1 MARASQR
8 VARGRSTRRVPA
20 SLPRLSGK
28 ERLILDLLTGGGEQ
42 YGLQLVEAA
51 EGRLKRGT
59 VYVTLSRMEE
69 KDLVSSR
76 LEAQEE
82 KRPGLPRRLY
92 TPTALGLL
100 TLRAL
105 EAAEAVLLAPEF
117 QT

>member
-1 MARASQR
+1 MPRTTHRVGRGARPPR
-8 VARGRSTRRVPA
+8 E

-28 ERLILDLLTGGGEQ
+28 ERLILDLLTEGGEQ

-51 EGRLKRGT
+51 KGRLKRGT
-59 VYVTLSRMEE
+59 VYVTLTRMEE
-69 KDLVSSR
+69 KGLVSSH
-76 LEAQEE
+76 LETRAD

-92 TPTALGLL
+92 LRTARGIR